1 MAQTKVVANASPTN
15 VKSLDDL
22 FFFRDF
28 ASEIIKESN
37 VYDHFINDY
46 FSVPDI
52 ADEAQRIEVSII
64 EAEHDTWLNLT
75 VPE

>member
-37 VYDHFINDY
+37 VYDRFINDY